1 MILLLFLL
9 TDNFPDNDAG
19 ISNYSYEFRP
29 REANAG
35 GVLIYTN
42 NCMPYIFK
50 DYWTRPKYSKLEST
64 FFKYAV
70 FKYQII
76 DNNTLKEEYFNK
88 NFYELTK

>member
-1 MILLLFLL
+1 
-9 TDNFPDNDAG
+9 
-19 ISNYSYEFRP
+19 
-29 REANAG
+29 
-35 GVLIYTN
+35 
-42 NCMPYIFK
+42 MPYIFR